1 MPRLRDQ
8 RVGMG
13 LLEYQTM
20 PSLRDI
26 ANVGLKD
33 VPIIDD
39 NKNSSLI
46 LISAEVGAI

>member
-1 MPRLRDQ
+1 
-8 RVGMG
+8 MG
-13 LLEYQTM
+13 LLEYQAM

-33 VPIIDD
+33 VAISDD
-39 NKNSSLI
+39 KKNSLLI